1 VSVFEGAVRV
11 SGTLELGAR
20 GLSLSP
26 RRLAAITAAA
36 QRAFPGWEMPAQPAD
51 WAGMRPLS
59 SDGLP
64 FVGAVPG
71 FEGLHLATGHAM
83 LGITLGPLTGRLIAD
98 LLLDGASNELLT
110 AFDPRRALRA
120 SGRRSA
126 AAGAATEAEAEAEAG
141 RGKAQA
147 TTGGFR

>member
-1 VSVFEGAVRV
+1 
-11 SGTLELGAR
+11 
-20 GLSLSP
+20 
-26 RRLAAITAAA
+26 
-36 QRAFPGWEMPAQPAD
+36 
-51 WAGMRPLS
+51 MRPLS

-71 FEGLHLATGHAM
+71 FEGVHLATGHAM